1 MFKWLW
7 TIFLLGA
14 PVPAY
19 PRFNKKTIAL
29 WETLVWRSPQQIIAV
44 SSVCLNTQGRSIFYP
59 HPPVTCARLSVSIV
73 RTYQNEQSDPQPP
86 RVFRI
91 SFYWTTFYHYLGAW
105 NRLHPPEDGRFLNSG
120 VRRGGGGI
128 KNGTSPNTQ
137 LPTFIELGIC
147 QIQPS
152 RFSDK
157 HISYLVLSSPAV
169 LIHILLVS
177 RQSYSESDDVQ
188 SYLKKKYT
196 L

>member
-1 MFKWLW
+1 M
-7 TIFLLGA
+7 
-14 PVPAY
+14 
-19 PRFNKKTIAL
+19 
-29 WETLVWRSPQQIIAV
+29 
-44 SSVCLNTQGRSIFYP
+44 
-59 HPPVTCARLSVSIV
+59 
-73 RTYQNEQSDPQPP
+73 
-86 RVFRI
+86 
-91 SFYWTTFYHYLGAW
+91 
-105 NRLHPPEDGRFLNSG
+105 NSG
-120 VRRGGGGI
+120 VRSFFFKEAYKIWTLKTNFSKVPTKKEPFGFHFSKGADKNLRVRNLVIFGGQRGRGRGGGI

-157 HISYLVLSSPAV
+157 HIFYSVLSSPAV